1 MKVLLSASLRQPV
14 SICHAL
20 ALMAIPGMAIAASL
34 LSPPTLPES
43 AFADTEVET
52 NLVFDA
58 GTALDKKW
66 RLSIELDASTGNCV
80 EVAFG
85 TDADGDGALGT
96 DEGGFSVAW
105 DCGEWIL
112 RDRVGSVIRRAAGGG
127 GSRRMD
133 LTLYLDGNRRARR
146 MASETIPGEAEA
158 TFFNPAWDMARIVR
172 RGVIP
177 ANEHVESRVTRDA
190 LAVIIR

>member
-1 MKVLLSASLRQPV
+1 M
-14 SICHAL
+14 
-20 ALMAIPGMAIAASL
+20 

-66 RLSIELDASTGNCV
+66 RLSIELDASTSNCV
-80 EVAFG
+80 EIAFG
-85 TDADGDGALGT
+85 TDADGDGALGA
-96 DEGGFSVAW
+96 DERELSVAW
-105 DCGEWIL
+105 DGGDWVL
-112 RDRVGSVIRRAAGGG
+112 RDCVGG
-127 GSRRMD
+127 GSRSAAASSGRNRLD
-133 LTLYLDGNRRARR
+133 LALYLD
-146 MASETIPGEAEA
+146 ETRHGCRFGPGTFQGEAEA

-190 LAVIIR
+190 LTILVR